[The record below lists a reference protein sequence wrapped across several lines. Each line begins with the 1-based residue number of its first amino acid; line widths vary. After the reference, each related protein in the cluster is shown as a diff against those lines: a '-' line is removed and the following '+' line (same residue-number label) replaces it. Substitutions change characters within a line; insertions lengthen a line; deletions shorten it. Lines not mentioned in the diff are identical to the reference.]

1 MQIFACKVAASLTI
15 LSVAGCAQAPEFD
28 DQAFFASGEDA
39 AWPADAG
46 SALDAGP
53 GSTPGGPD
61 TGAVGGLAAGGQ
73 LAALGGTGGG
83 PGGSFGGLDSG
94 TGAVDAAA
102 DSRTSAPDT
111 SIGAVADTGAG
122 SRDAAQS
129 GPEAGGGT
137 TGGGS
142 TGGGT
147 TGGGTT
153 GGGATC
159 NPASCN
165 NDCFLLERCC
175 DENNVCACLTPLTRQ
190 CTLPSL

>member
-1 MQIFACKVAASLTI
+1 MQIFARKVAASLMI
-15 LSVAGCAQAPEFD
+15 LTVAGCAQAPEFD
-28 DQAFFASGEDA
+28 EQAFFGNVGSLEDA

-53 GSTPGGPD
+53 GSTLGGPD
-61 TGAVGGLAAGGQ
+61 TGVAGGFAAGGQ
-73 LAALGGTGGG
+73 PAALGGTSGG

-94 TGAVDAAA
+94 AGAVDAAA
-102 DSRTSAPDT
+102 DSRASAADT
-111 SIGAVADTGAG
+111 SIGSVVDTGAG
-122 SRDAAQS
+122 SRDAAQG

-137 TGGGS
+137 TGGG
-142 TGGGT
+142 T

-153 GGGATC
+153 GGATC

-175 DENNVCACLTPLTRQ
+175 DENNACACLTPLTSQ

>member
-28 DQAFFASGEDA
+28 DQAFFGGAGALEDA

-61 TGAVGGLAAGGQ
+61 SGLVGGLAAGGQ
-73 LAALGGTGGG
+73 LAALGGAGGG

-94 TGAVDAAA
+94 AGAVDAAA
-102 DSRTSAPDT
+102 DSRASAPDT
-111 SIGAVADTGAG
+111 SIGASADTGTG
-122 SRDAAQS
+122 NRDAAQS

-137 TGGGS
+137 TGGGAA
-142 TGGGT
+142 
-147 TGGGTT
+147 GGGTT

-175 DENNVCACLTPLTRQ
+175 DENNQCACLTPLTRQ
-190 CTLPSL
+190 CSLPSL